1 MKKFP
6 RVEVGGI
13 SLPRIIIGTN
23 WFLGYSHT
31 SAAKSRFIRE
41 YQNRDRIAD
50 VLEVFLRYDIDAVM
64 APPSDL
70 MTEAIEEAQQRT
82 GKQIIAIY
90 TPGPD
95 SDGEKTGLTKGIEW
109 SAEHGGTFCFPH
121 QSFTDPRVDRRT
133 HSIVDMEPW
142 LRMIREHG
150 MIPGL
155 STHMPETIVYADR
168 CNLDVETYI
177 QAYNALGFYCP
188 VETDWIANIIQQA
201 KKPVMIIKPLAAGRL
216 LPPTGL
222 AFVWSTIRE
231 QDMVVIGTLT
241 PYEAEEDI
249 EISLALL
256 EKRTA
261 EVKLQS
267 TRSKRSL
274 YPLNISR

>member
-142 LRMIREHG
+142 LKMIREHG

-222 AFVWSTIRE
+222 AFVWATIRE

-267 TRSKRSL
+267 TRSKSSL
-274 YPLNISR
+274 MDE

>member
-1 MKKFP
+1 MEKFS
-6 RVEVGGI
+6 RVEVGGV
-13 SLPRIIIGTN
+13 SLPRIIIGSN

-31 SAAKSRFIRE
+31 SAAKDRFIKE

-50 VLEVFLRYDIDAVM
+50 VLEMFLRYDINAVM

-70 MTEAIEEAQQRT
+70 MAEAIEEAQQQT

-95 SDGEKTGLTKGIEW
+95 CDGEKAGLTKGIKW
-109 SAEHGGTFCFPH
+109 AAEHGGTFCFPH
-121 QSFTDPRVDRRT
+121 QSFTDPRVNRRT
-133 HSIVDMEPW
+133 RSIEDIEPW
-142 LRMIREHG
+142 LQMIREHG

-168 CNLDVETYI
+168 CNLDVATYT
-177 QAYNALGFYCP
+177 QAYNALGFLCP
-188 VETDWIANIIQQA
+188 VETDWIAHIVQQA

-256 EKRTA
+256 EKRA
-261 EVKLQS
+261 AGVKLQS
-267 TRSKRSL
+267 TRSKKSL
-274 YPLNISR
+274 IDT

>member
-90 TPGPD
+90 TPGAD

-121 QSFTDPRVDRRT
+121 QSFTDPRVDRRM

-142 LRMIREHG
+142 LKMIREHG

-188 VETDWIANIIQQA
+188 VETDWIAHIIQQA

-274 YPLNISR
+274 YALNISR

>member
-90 TPGPD
+90 TPGTD

-109 SAEHGGTFCFPH
+109 SAKHGGTFCFPH

-142 LRMIREHG
+142 LKMIREHG

-222 AFVWSTIRE
+222 AFVWATIRE

-267 TRSKRSL
+267 TRSKSSL
-274 YPLNISR
+274 MDE

>member
-1 MKKFP
+1 MEKFL
-6 RVEVGGI
+6 RVEVGGV
-13 SLPRIIIGTN
+13 SLPRIIVGSN

-31 SAAKSRFIRE
+31 SAAKDRFIKE

-50 VLEVFLRYDIDAVM
+50 VLEVFLRYGINAVM

-70 MTEAIEEAQQRT
+70 MAEAIEEAQQRT

-95 SDGEKTGLTKGIEW
+95 SAGEETGLVEGIKW
-109 SAEHGGTFCFPH
+109 SADHGGTFCFPH
-121 QSFTDPRVDRRT
+121 QSFTDPRVNRRT
-133 HSIVDMEPW
+133 RSIEDIEPW
-142 LRMIREHG
+142 LQMIREHG

-168 CNLDVETYI
+168 CNLDVATYI
-177 QAYNALGFYCP
+177 QAYNALGFLCP
-188 VETDWIANIIQQA
+188 VETDWIAHIVQQA

-256 EKRTA
+256 EKRA
-261 EVKLQS
+261 MGVELQS

-274 YPLNISR
+274 IDT

>member
-1 MKKFP
+1 MEKFP
-6 RVEVGGI
+6 RVEVGEV
-13 SLPRIIIGTN
+13 SLPRIIVGSN

-31 SAAKSRFIRE
+31 SAAKDRFIKE

-50 VLEVFLRYDIDAVM
+50 VLEVFLRYGINAVM

-70 MTEAIEEAQQRT
+70 MAEAIEEAQQRT

-95 SDGEKTGLTKGIEW
+95 SDGEETGLVEGIKW

-133 HSIVDMEPW
+133 RSIEDIEPW
-142 LRMIREHG
+142 LQMIREHG

-168 CNLDVETYI
+168 CNLDLASYT
-177 QAYNALGFYCP
+177 QAYNALGFLCP
-188 VETDWIANIIQQA
+188 VETDWIAHIVQQA

-256 EKRTA
+256 EKRA
-261 EVKLQS
+261 AGVKLQN
-267 TRSKRSL
+267 TRSKKSL
-274 YPLNISR
+274 IDT

>member
-142 LRMIREHG
+142 LKMIREHG

-188 VETDWIANIIQQA
+188 VETDWIAHIIQQA

-222 AFVWSTIRE
+222 AFVWATIRE

-267 TRSKRSL
+267 TRSKSSL
-274 YPLNISR
+274 MDE